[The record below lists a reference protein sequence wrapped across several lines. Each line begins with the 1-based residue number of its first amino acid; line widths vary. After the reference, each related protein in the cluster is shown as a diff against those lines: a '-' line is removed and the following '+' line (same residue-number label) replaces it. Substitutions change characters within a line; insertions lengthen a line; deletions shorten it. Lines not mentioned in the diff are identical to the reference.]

1 VIPFKRARRADP
13 TTTKHVERQH
23 KCPDISYYPCG
34 SFSLLAASIRLDA
47 EVGSIW

>member
-1 VIPFKRARRADP
+1 MS
-13 TTTKHVERQH
+13 
-23 KCPDISYYPCG
+23 DISYYPCG